1 MKMRLAGVIAVLAL
15 AAAGLGAIASGAERP
30 PPQVICISNSSGVQ
44 IPEGFYAARP
54 HSCNLH
60 ARNQPAVAFAMVM
73 MRKLHWVS
81 WGQERAVGT
90 GRQLVNMV
98 GPVPATVQ
106 LSVPQNVC
114 GHRIF
119 TVAKFKSKS
128 GKFGDPMPLDRHLA
142 GEC

>member
-1 MKMRLAGVIAVLAL
+1 MKIRLAGAIAVLAL
-15 AAAGLGAIASGAERP
+15 AVAGLAAIASGAER

-44 IPEGFYAARP
+44 IPEGFYATQP

-60 ARNQPAVAFAMVM
+60 ARNQPAAAYAMVM
-73 MRKLHWVS
+73 MRKLHWVY
-81 WGQERAVGT
+81 WGQERAEGT

-128 GKFGDPMPLDRHLA
+128 GKFGDPMLLDRHLA